1 MISKRYWTIGLL
13 VLLAVTLAGCGR
25 APTPQ
30 PTPTP
35 VATAPLSAA
44 GPRSS
49 GDTVVASGEVVPAHK
64 AEMSFTTAGRVRTVT
79 VEVDEEVQPGEVLA
93 TLETAEIEAGIT
105 QAEAALAV
113 SQANLAQIQAG
124 ATAGDFAVAEAALT
138 TAQASLAQAKAGA
151 RPEEIAAAREALAAA
166 QGGVSAA
173 RANLASAQAEL
184 ARLEAGAKPEEL
196 TAAQAAMTKA
206 AVALQLA
213 QSEYDKISWQSGLG
227 ATQQAV
233 ALQQAS
239 TDYESAK
246 ANYEALVR
254 GATAEELDIARA
266 AVEAA
271 RAQVDVAQA
280 QAGQTKAQLDQLL
293 AGPTA
298 KAIAVTEA
306 QVGEAQA
313 QLVKLRE
320 GSRPEAIAVA
330 EAQVQQAQAAL
341 QAVQVALDQATLQA
355 PFASAV
361 TALEVSAGETVLP
374 GQVVLALA
382 DLGHLQVETTD
393 LSERDVDRVAV
404 GQQATVYVE
413 ALGLEITG
421 QVARIA
427 NQASKIGGDVVY
439 TVVVELDEQPSDLRW
454 GMSVDVGITTR

>member
-1 MISKRYWTIGLL
+1 M
-13 VLLAVTLAGCGR
+13 A
-25 APTPQ
+25 
-30 PTPTP
+30 
-35 VATAPLSAA
+35 
-44 GPRSS
+44 
-49 GDTVVASGEVVPAHK
+49 
-64 AEMSFTTAGRVRTVT
+64 
-79 VEVDEEVQPGEVLA
+79 
-93 TLETAEIEAGIT
+93 
-105 QAEAALAV
+105 
-113 SQANLAQIQAG
+113 
-124 ATAGDFAVAEAALT
+124 
-138 TAQASLAQAKAGA
+138 
-151 RPEEIAAAREALAAA
+151 
-166 QGGVSAA
+166 
-173 RANLASAQAEL
+173 
-184 ARLEAGAKPEEL
+184 
-196 TAAQAAMTKA
+196 KA

-239 TDYESAK
+239 IDYESAK

-280 QAGQTKAQLDQLL
+280 QAEQAKAQLDQLL

-330 EAQVQQAQAAL
+330 EAQVQQAKAAL
-341 QAVQVALDQATLQA
+341 QAVQVALDQATLRA
-355 PFASAV
+355 PFAGTVA
-361 TALEVSAGETVLP
+361 ALEVSAGETVLP
-374 GQVVLALA
+374 GQTALTLA

-393 LSERDVDRVAV
+393 LSERDVDEVAV

-413 ALGLEITG
+413 ALGSEIAG
-421 QVARIA
+421 RVVRIA
-427 NQASKIGGDVVY
+427 NQANKIGGDVVY
-439 TVVVELDEQPSDLRW
+439 TVVVELDEQPPDLRW
-454 GMSVDVGITTR
+454 GMSVDAEITTR

>member
-1 MISKRYWTIGLL
+1 MISNKRYWAVGLL
-13 VLLAVTLAGCGR
+13 VLSAVTLAGCGR

-30 PTPTP
+30 PMPTP
-35 VATAPLSAA
+35 VATQPLAAA
-44 GPRSS
+44 GPSSS
-49 GDTVVASGEVVPAHK
+49 GDTVVASGEVIPAHK
-64 AEMSFTTAGRVRTVT
+64 AEMSFTTAGRVQTMT

-93 TLETAEIEAGIT
+93 TLETAEIEAQIV

-113 SQANLAQIQAG
+113 SQA
-124 ATAGDFAVAEAALT
+124 
-138 TAQASLAQAKAGA
+138 SLAQVQAGA
-151 RPEEIAAAREALAAA
+151 RPEEIAAAQEALAAA
-166 QGGVSAA
+166 QAGVSAA
-173 RANLASAQAEL
+173 RANLASAQAAL
-184 ARLEAGAKPEEL
+184 AKLKAGPKPEEL
-196 TAAQAAMTKA
+196 TAAKAAMEKA
-206 AVALQLA
+206 TVALQLA
-213 QSEYDKISWQSGLG
+213 QSEYDKIAWQDGIG

-239 TDYESAK
+239 IEYESAR
-246 ANYEALVR
+246 ADYEALAR
-254 GATAEELDIARA
+254 GAAAEEVDMARA

-280 QAGQTKAQLDQLL
+280 QAGQAKAQLDQLL
-293 AGPTA
+293 AGPSA
-298 KAIAVTEA
+298 
-306 QVGEAQA
+306 
-313 QLVKLRE
+313 
-320 GSRPEAIAVA
+320 EAINVT
-330 EAQVQQAQAAL
+330 EAQVQQAKAAL
-341 QAVQVALDQATLQA
+341 EAVQVALDQATLQA
-355 PFASAV
+355 PFAGTVA
-361 TALEVSAGETVLP
+361 ALEVSAGETVLP
-374 GQVVLALA
+374 GQTVLALA

>member
-1 MISKRYWTIGLL
+1 MKKSTIAIAVLVVLGLSYWGYTSY
-13 VLLAVTLAGCGR
+13 VASNTA
-25 APTPQ
+25 

-35 VATAPLSAA
+35 IFEAEEFDRVVSAT
-44 GPRSS
+44 
-49 GDTVVASGEVVPAHK
+49 GEVVPTRWAQL
-64 AEMSFTTAGRVRTVT
+64 SFKIGGRLDELAVQEGDRVEAGY
-79 VEVDEEVQPGEVLA
+79 VLA
-93 TLETAEIEAGIT
+93 RLEMGDLERQVEQAQAG
-105 QAEAALAV
+105 LVV

-124 ATAGDFAVAEAALT
+124 ATAGDFVVAEAALT
-138 TAQASLAQAKAGA
+138 TAQASLAQVKAGA
-151 RPEEIAAAREALAAA
+151 RPEEIAAAQEALAEA
-166 QGGVSAA
+166 QAGVSAA
-173 RANLASAQAEL
+173 KANLASAQAEL

-196 TAAQAAMTKA
+196 TAAQAAMSKA

-280 QAGQTKAQLDQLL
+280 QAEQAKAQLDQLL

-320 GSRPEAIAVA
+320 GPRPEDIAVA
-330 EAQVQQAQAAL
+330 EAQIQQAQTAVAQAQAAL
-341 QAVQVALDQATLQA
+341 QDAELAA
-355 PFASAV
+355 PFTGTVAGV
-361 TALEVSAGETVLP
+361 TVREGELMAAGQPVMFL
-374 GQVVLALA
+374 G
-382 DLGHLQVETTD
+382 DLSRLRIETTD
-393 LSERDVDRVAV
+393 LNEADIWAIAV
-404 GQQATVYVE
+404 GQEVTLTFDGLPGK
-413 ALGLEITG
+413 ALSGRVT
-421 QVARIA
+421 RIA
-427 NQASKIGGDVVY
+427 PMATMEQGGTNY
-439 TVVVELDEQPSDLRW
+439 TVVVELDEQDPGLRW
-454 GMSVDVGITTR
+454 GMTAYVDITVQ